1 VFNVTVGETGILNVN
16 TFDQD
21 GDVVTVV
28 VKTDLPDGA
37 TFENNVFTWTPK
49 NMNRVNISYVLE
61 YHKIYHA
68 GLLTHL
74 FLLMFD

>member
-49 NMNRVNISYVLE
+49 NMNRVNIS
-61 YHKIYHA
+61 
-68 GLLTHL
+68 
-74 FLLMFD
+74 